1 MFAASAVHK
10 PLRRAWFNL
19 VASTILVLPCWSVS
33 LPVYQL
39 PSLLRL
45 QKRTQPSRSV
55 LLSATKKAVRAPL
68 DLLPA
73 IFLNATRALLA
84 RITAVLPCWLIPSLT
99 TRTPASVYLSIGLFC
114 PRYKALQSSL
124 PRDPL
129 GSVGGQSLFLRK
141 PPMRGEALQ
150 RKPRSVQ
157 ICWKCPSAGSAAE
170 QLHQLW
176 LFPDLR
182 GNPADSRTL
191 QKESCD
197 FIRDQREKFDSLLS
211 FSRWCPVI

>member
-1 MFAASAVHK
+1 M
-10 PLRRAWFNL
+10 
-19 VASTILVLPCWSVS
+19 LPCWSVS
-33 LPVYQL
+33 LLLYHL
-39 PSLLRL
+39 PSLFRL
-45 QKRTQPSRSV
+45 QKRTRPSRSG
-55 LLSATKKAVRAPL
+55 LLSATKKGVRALL

-99 TRTPASVYLSIGLFC
+99 TRIPGSFLKELLLTPPAHSMYLSIGLFC
-114 PRYKALQSSL
+114 PRYKAPQSSL
-124 PRDPL
+124 PRNPL
-129 GSVGGQSLFLRK
+129 GSVGGQSFFLRK
-141 PPMRGEALQ
+141 PPMRGEARVVLQ
-150 RKPRSVQ
+150 CWVQ
-157 ICWKCPSAGSAAE
+157 IYWKCPSAGSAAE
-170 QLHQLW
+170 RLHQLR

-211 FSRWCPVI
+211 LLRWCPVI